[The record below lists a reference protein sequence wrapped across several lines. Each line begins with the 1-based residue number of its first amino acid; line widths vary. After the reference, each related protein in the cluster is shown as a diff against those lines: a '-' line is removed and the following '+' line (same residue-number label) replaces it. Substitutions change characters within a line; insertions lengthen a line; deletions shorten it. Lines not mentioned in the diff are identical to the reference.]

1 MLGSGARLTADET
14 ARAFILLG
22 ALGLAALVA
31 RAAADPAN
39 DQGRQKEPYH
49 FHPLPFVELEQNV
62 PKSYRGTIYAGL
74 APGVKREV
82 GASGQARGRAHETAV
97 WAPLDSR
104 PSTARARRR
113 GRAVARSTL
122 HPVSRGSMTGRH
134 AALPW
139 ARLVTISPLRFV
151 PVGLTRF
158 GMLVKRAHPHAAPS
172 RAFQVTSRHQPTGG
186 PSYRRAH
193 ALRRPALSSMTV
205 RRGRPRRFPA
215 CVRG

>member
-1 MLGSGARLTADET
+1 MLGSGARLAADET

-49 FHPLPFVELEQNV
+49 CHPLPFVELEQNV

-104 PSTARARRR
+104 PSTARAL
-113 GRAVARSTL
+113 GYQVLIEDVATYFADGAPQASGARVDAIALTVDETGAGNGFRFRFTADPHSRVAWNEDAGYSMFDARWRISTIAAQI
-122 HPVSRGSMTGRH
+122 TG
-134 AALPW
+134 L
-139 ARLVTISPLRFV
+139 
-151 PVGLTRF
+151 
-158 GMLVKRAHPHAAPS
+158 
-172 RAFQVTSRHQPTGG
+172 G
-186 PSYRRAH
+186 P
-193 ALRRPALSSMTV
+193 
-205 RRGRPRRFPA
+205 
-215 CVRG
+215 